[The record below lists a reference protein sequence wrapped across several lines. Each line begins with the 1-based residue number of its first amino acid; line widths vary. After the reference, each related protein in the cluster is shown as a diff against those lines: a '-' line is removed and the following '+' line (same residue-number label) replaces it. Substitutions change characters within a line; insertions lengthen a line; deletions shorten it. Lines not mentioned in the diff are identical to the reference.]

1 MYLDV
6 SKIGL
11 NSRIKPI
18 LEILFKGLLKCT
30 EMGGRHW
37 NTLDWSTLKYTK
49 LVNNALE
56 YTGIHWGTLDILD
69 YKILD
74 Q

>member
-18 LEILFKGLLKCT
+18 LEILFKGLLKWPILVQISRY
-30 EMGGRHW
+30 GVGFKAVVYPDFIADSD
-37 NTLDWSTLKYTK
+37 LPKY
-49 LVNNALE
+49 
-56 YTGIHWGTLDILD
+56 
-69 YKILD
+69 
-74 Q
+74 

>member
-1 MYLDV
+1 
-6 SKIGL
+6 
-11 NSRIKPI
+11 
-18 LEILFKGLLKCT
+18 
-30 EMGGRHW
+30 MGGIHW

-56 YTGIHWGTLDILD
+56 YTGIHWNTLGTLDMLD

>member
-1 MYLDV
+1 
-6 SKIGL
+6 
-11 NSRIKPI
+11 
-18 LEILFKGLLKCT
+18 
-30 EMGGRHW
+30 MGGIHW

-49 LVNNALE
+49 LVKNALEYTGIHWNTLE